1 MRCGRTTANLG
12 KTTVLAVVVAVG
24 LSDAPAVVAVGLSD
38 APVVV
43 TVGLSDAPLLPIAKE
58 HLAKMY

>member
-24 LSDAPAVVAVGLSD
+24 LSDAP
-38 APVVV
+38 VVV
-43 TVGLSDAPLLPIAKE
+43 TGALSDAPLLPIAKV